1 MDSIYRIHNSKPLTA
16 ANADVI
22 NRWHLGLSLLL
33 SLLATNRRITMK
45 IKEMEERA
53 KRLHEH
59 VLNHPADYQS
69 VIAEL
74 KLHSEIIDRRNK
86 DIANARLREVAR
98 IRRRRNA
105 KQGQ

>member
-1 MDSIYRIHNSKPLTA
+1 
-16 ANADVI
+16 
-22 NRWHLGLSLLL
+22 
-33 SLLATNRRITMK
+33 MK